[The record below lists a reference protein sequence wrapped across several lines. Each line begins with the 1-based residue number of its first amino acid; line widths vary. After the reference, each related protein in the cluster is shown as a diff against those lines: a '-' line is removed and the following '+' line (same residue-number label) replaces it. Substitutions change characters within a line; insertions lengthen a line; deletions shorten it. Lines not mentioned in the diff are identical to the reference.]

1 MEWGMPMQIA
11 PVAPH
16 RQGEVLDLYAAPSF
30 PLAVDT
36 HGRRFHVE
44 WDADAPVTPL
54 GQLVF
59 FSLKSAVN
67 LCVMGSFGP

>member
-1 MEWGMPMQIA
+1 MPIQIA

-16 RQGEVLDLYAAPSF
+16 RQGEVLDLQAASSF

-44 WDADAPVTPL
+44 WDPDAPVTPL
-54 GQLVF
+54 RTRSKVERQSTWKPCLMA
-59 FSLKSAVN
+59 S
-67 LCVMGSFGP
+67 